1 MASDQAVERKTLRG
15 MVWAYTSYV
24 GGRMLTLVAT
34 AILARLLSP
43 HDFGLVALAILFM
56 TLLETLSDL
65 GVTQALVIV
74 KDDDVLETAETAF
87 VWTIALGVVLTL
99 FTAALGP
106 VGAAFFHQ
114 HALVAI
120 LPPLGLRFFLRSLGA
135 THYAL
140 AQKRID
146 FRSRTA
152 GELADVIVR
161 GITSISLAIAG
172 FGAWSLVI
180 GYLAGSVALTVVL
193 WIVVPWRPKLKP
205 KRGHLSQ
212 MLRFGGIL
220 TAVDIS
226 AAIFSNADYTFI
238 GRVLGATELG
248 IYTLAFRL
256 PELLI
261 GNMSVVAGRVLFPAF
276 AAIDRAS
283 LSRAFQRSLRYT
295 LMFALPMAAGLA
307 VLAHP
312 FIIGIFGE
320 KWERSVPVMQLLTI
334 YALGTTVGIP
344 AGTVYKSTG
353 RAGILLALS
362 IPRTCLAI
370 AAIAIFVD
378 HGLVAVAA
386 CLAVVTA
393 LFAVLGLAL
402 AMRLLTV
409 TAGELWS
416 VSWPAMIGTAV
427 VTAVLVPIEHA
438 ISSPWLALLAGGGA
452 GTAVY
457 LSVLWLF
464 ARDSLIR
471 LRDTAFP
478 RLPPPGD
485 LMAARETDLVT

>member
-1 MASDQAVERKTLRG
+1 MSTNRAVERKTLRG

-74 KDDDVLETAETAF
+74 KDTDEEETAETAF
-87 VWTIALGVVLTL
+87 VWALVLGFVLTVV
-99 FTAALGP
+99 TASLGP

-114 HALVAI
+114 HALVWI
-120 LPPLGLRFFLRSLGA
+120 LPALGCRFLLRAISA

-152 GELADVIVR
+152 GEISDVVVR

-193 WIVVPWRPKLKP
+193 WIMVPWRPKLKP
-205 KRGHLSQ
+205 KREHLSQ

-226 AAIFSNADYTFI
+226 AAVFSNADYTFI

-248 IYTLAFRL
+248 LYTLAFRL

-276 AAIDRAS
+276 AAIERAS
-283 LSRAFQRSLRYT
+283 LSRAFQRSFKYT
-295 LMFALPMAAGLA
+295 LMFALPIAAGLA
-307 VLAHP
+307 ILAHP
-312 FIIGIFGE
+312 FIVAIFSD
-320 KWERSVPVMQLLTI
+320 KWERSVPVMQLLTV
-334 YALGTTVGIP
+334 YALGTTIGIP

-378 HGLVAVAA
+378 HGIVAVSA

-393 LFAVLGLAL
+393 VFAAFSLLLAT
-402 AMRLLTV
+402 RLLSV
-409 TAGELWS
+409 TARELWS
-416 VSWPAMIGTAV
+416 ASWPALMATAAMA
-427 VTAVLVPIEHA
+427 AVLVPIQRT
-438 ISSPWLALLAGGGA
+438 IDSPWPALVAGGAAGA
-452 GTAVY
+452 VVY
-457 LSVLWLF
+457 MSTLWVF

-478 RLPPPGD
+478 RFAPPGT
-485 LMAARETDLVT
+485 RETDLVA